1 MLSLLCALLRVT
13 RFFLQTSPAATTD
26 EAFLNDYGDE
36 EEEEK
41 CEDDS

>member
-1 MLSLLCALLRVT
+1 MLSLLCDLLRVT
-13 RFFLQTSPAATTD
+13 RFSLQASPAAATY

-36 EEEEK
+36 KHEEK